1 MVVEVITTGTELLL
15 GEILN
20 TNFPYLSKKLNSL
33 GFDVLYQTTVGDNPV
48 RMRKVIENAMERA
61 DVIITSGG
69 LGPTRGD
76 ITKEV
81 VMEICGLE
89 SYLDF
94 TTMCRLYDFLALKG
108 CEPTPNN
115 EKQAYVPY
123 GAEVLENPIG
133 TAPGL
138 WIEHQGKLII
148 LLPGPPHEV
157 EAVCESQ
164 LWPRLMERF
173 PENGVI
179 ISRTLRL
186 RGLGESAVADKL
198 DDIITSQSNPTIALY
213 ARHGEILIRITAKAA
228 TPKKVETL
236 ISGMEEQVRERLE
249 AYIYGVDGEDVAVTL
264 GNILKAKGET
274 VAFAESCSGGLAS
287 SLMTDIAGS
296 SEYVKGGV
304 VSYTNEVKENVL
316 GVLPETIKKYGA
328 ISSQC
333 ACEMAVGVRRITGAD
348 YGVSITGNA
357 GPGESEG
364 KPVGLVYI
372 AIANKEIVYWQE
384 HHFQGSRLENKDKIA
399 RTAIAMLID
408 KLKKLSFIK

>member
-20 TNFPYLSKKLNSL
+20 TNFPYLSKHLNSL

-48 RMRKVIENAMERA
+48 RMRQVLEHAMERA
-61 DVIITSGG
+61 DIIITSGG

-81 VMEICGLE
+81 VMELCELE

-94 TTMCRLYDFLALKG
+94 TTLCRLYDFLAQKG

-138 WIEHQGKLII
+138 WLEHQGKIFI

-186 RGLGESAVADKL
+186 RGLGESAVAAKL
-198 DDIITSQSNPTIALY
+198 DEIITHQSNPTIALY

-228 TPKKVETL
+228 TPAKSEEL
-236 ISGMEEQVRERLE
+236 IDGMEAEVRKLVGQ
-249 AYIYGVDGEDVAVTL
+249 YIYGVDGENVAVAL
-264 GNILKAKGET
+264 GELLKTRGET
-274 VAFAESCSGGLAS
+274 LALAESCSGGLAS
-287 SLMTDIAGS
+287 SLITDVPGS
-296 SEYVKGGV
+296 SSYLKGSV
-304 VSYTNEVKENVL
+304 VSYTNEIKEKVL
-316 GVLPETIKKYGA
+316 GVRLDTLRKFGA
-328 ISSQC
+328 VSSQT
-333 ACEMAVGVRRITGAD
+333 ACEMAAGVRQLMNTD
-348 YGVSITGNA
+348 YGISITGNA
-357 GPGESEG
+357 GPDASEG

-372 AIANKEIVYWQE
+372 ALANKEIVYWQE
-384 HHFQGSRLENKDKIA
+384 HHFTGSRLENKDKIA
-399 RTAIAMLID
+399 HAAIAMLVD
-408 KLKKLSFIK
+408 KLRKVNS